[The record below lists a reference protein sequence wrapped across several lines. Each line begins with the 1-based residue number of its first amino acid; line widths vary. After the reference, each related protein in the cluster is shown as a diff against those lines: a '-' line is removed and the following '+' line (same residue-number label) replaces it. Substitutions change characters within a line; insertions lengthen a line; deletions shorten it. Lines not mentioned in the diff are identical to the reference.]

1 MQRILVT
8 GAGGFIGGFIV
19 EEALS
24 KGYETYAGIRKSTSR
39 EYLTDSKIHF
49 IDLPF
54 HNREALLKKLRECK
68 ESFGGWDYIIHNLGA
83 TKVKQIE
90 DFDKINFDFARNF
103 VESLIELDMKP
114 KQFLYIS
121 TLGVLGPG
129 NESSSEPI
137 TAKTASGPNTAY
149 GKSKQKMEKY
159 LKSLSDFNYVII
171 RPTGVYGPREKDYF
185 LMFKTIKS
193 GFNFVPGF
201 KEQYLTFIY
210 VKDLVKALF
219 LCIDK
224 QVCRKEYN
232 LSDGQCYTSSLFCDI
247 VKNRLNKQLV
257 LNIKLP
263 LVLVKGVSV
272 VAENVAR
279 LVGKTSTLNGD
290 KYRIMKQRNWNCD
303 ISDLKKDTGFQA
315 DYDLEKGVDEAISW
329 YEQNQWL

>member
-19 EEALS
+19 EEALNR
-24 KGYETYAGIRKSTSR
+24 GFETYAGVRKSTSR
-39 EYLTDSKIHF
+39 EYLSDSRIQF

-54 HNREALLKKLRECK
+54 HNRAELTKKLQECRDQ
-68 ESFGGWDYIIHNLGA
+68 FGGWDYIIHNLGA
-83 TKVKQIE
+83 TKVKKTE

-103 VESLIELDMKP
+103 VETLIELNMKP

-129 NESSSEPI
+129 NESTSEPI
-137 TAKTASGPNTAY
+137 TPENASGPNTAY
-149 GKSKQKMEKY
+149 GRSKQKMEMY
-159 LKSLSDFNYVII
+159 LKSLTDFNYVII

-193 GFNFVPGF
+193 GFNFIPGF

-224 QVCRKEYN
+224 QICRKEYN
-232 LSDGQCYTSSLFCDI
+232 LSDGQCYTSSLFCEI
-247 VKNRLNKQLV
+247 VKKRLNKQCV
-257 LNIKLP
+257 FNIKLP
-263 LVLVKGVSV
+263 LTLVKGVSI
-272 VAENVAR
+272 VAENMAKIA
-279 LVGKTSTLNGD
+279 GKTSTLNGD

-303 ISDLKKDTGFQA
+303 ISDLKKDTGFRA
-315 DYDLEKGVDEAISW
+315 DYDLKKGVDEAISW
-329 YEQNQWL
+329 YEENQWL

>member
-19 EEALS
+19 EEALNR
-24 KGYETYAGIRKSTSR
+24 GFETYAGVRKSTSR
-39 EYLTDSKIHF
+39 EYLSDSRIQF

-54 HNREALLKKLRECK
+54 HNRGALARKLQECRDQ
-68 ESFGGWDYIIHNLGA
+68 FGGWDYIIHNLGA
-83 TKVKQIE
+83 TKVKKTE
-90 DFDKINFDFARNF
+90 DFDKINYEFARNF
-103 VESLIELDMKP
+103 VETLIELNMQP

-129 NESSSEPI
+129 NESTSDPI
-137 TAKTASGPNTAY
+137 THQNASGPNTAY
-149 GKSKQKMEKY
+149 GRSKQKMEIY
-159 LKSLSDFNYVII
+159 LKSLTDFNYVII

-193 GFNFVPGF
+193 GFNFIPGF

-224 QVCRKEYN
+224 EICRKEYN
-232 LSDGQCYTSSLFCDI
+232 LSDGQCYTSSLFCNI
-247 VKNRLNKQLV
+247 VKHRLNKQRV
-257 LNIKLP
+257 VNIKLP
-263 LVLVKGVSV
+263 LILVRGVSI
-272 VAENVAR
+272 VAENIAKIA
-279 LVGKTSTLNGD
+279 GKTSTLNGD

-303 ISDLKKDTGFQA
+303 ISDLKKDTGFHA
-315 DYDLEKGVDEAISW
+315 DYDLKRGVEEAISW
-329 YEQNQWL
+329 YEENQWL

>member
-19 EEALS
+19 EEALNR
-24 KGYETYAGIRKSTSR
+24 GFETYAGVRKSTSR
-39 EYLTDSKIHF
+39 EYLSDSRIQF

-54 HNREALLKKLRECK
+54 HNRTALAKKLQECK
-68 ESFGGWDYIIHNLGA
+68 DQFGGWDYIIHNLGA
-83 TKVKQIE
+83 TKVKKTE

-103 VESLIELDMKP
+103 VETLIELNMKP

-137 TAKTASGPNTAY
+137 TTENASGPNTAY
-149 GKSKQKMEKY
+149 GRSKQKMEMY
-159 LKSLSDFNYVII
+159 LKSLTDFNYVII

-193 GFNFVPGF
+193 GFNFIPGF

-224 QVCRKEYN
+224 QICRKEYN
-232 LSDGQCYTSSLFCDI
+232 LCDGQCYTSSLFCDI
-247 VKNRLNKQLV
+247 VKNRLNKQWV

-263 LVLVKGVSV
+263 LALVKGVSI
-272 VAENVAR
+272 VAENMAKIA
-279 LVGKTSTLNGD
+279 GKTSTLNGD

-315 DYDLEKGVDEAISW
+315 DYDLIKGVDEAISW
-329 YEQNQWL
+329 YEENQWL